1 VIAAQLPKNEEQRLA
16 ALERYH
22 LLDTM
27 PEASLDDFTM
37 LAAHICQ
44 TPIALISLVDAHRQ
58 WFKSKVGITAQE
70 TPRDIAFCAH
80 AILENEIF
88 EIPDALQDPRFA
100 DNPLVTK
107 DPKIRFYAGAPL
119 RTPEG
124 QAIGTLCVID
134 RLPRT
139 LTPEQQTALQAL
151 ARQVITQ
158 MEIRTHL
165 ASRLKK
171 EHFFH
176 SIIEAA
182 PSGMLMIDHQG
193 AIILANRLLTQ
204 QFGYGQEEL
213 LGQPIEVLVP
223 VRFRDQHPA
232 HRTAFFQNTTPRQMG
247 SGRDLYG
254 LRKDGSEFPVEIGL
268 NPVTTDEGT
277 FVLASVI
284 DITARKRH
292 EEQQKRISNRLLLAT
307 QSANIGIWEWNISQN
322 ELTWDSQMYALYGL
336 PPDSKQVPYATW
348 ANALHGEDREV
359 TEDALQ
365 KALQGEGIFY
375 TEFRVIWPDQSV
387 HFIKG
392 SALVDRNSKGEAIR
406 MIGVNWDITKEKNA
420 EEVLQIHMNELKRSN
435 QELEDFASIASH
447 DLQEPL
453 RKIQAFGDRLKGK
466 WAETLGSQG
475 LDYLERMQ
483 HAAGRMQ
490 TLIADL
496 LAFSRI
502 TSKANPFV
510 QVDLAKVASEVVSD
524 LEVRINQVGGKV
536 EVDDL
541 PIIEAEPTQMR
552 QLFQN
557 LIGNAMKFHKKDEPP
572 LVKIQSHYVNGQYSS
587 ASQNRWIRLTVSDN
601 GIGFDEKYVKKIF
614 SIFQRLHSHSEYE
627 GTGVGLA
634 ICQKIAARHK
644 GEITAKSTLGKGT
657 SFIITLPTVQGKD
670 KKLA

>member
-1 VIAAQLPKNEEQRLA
+1 VISAQLPINEEQRLA

-27 PEASLDDFTM
+27 PESSLDDFTM

-58 WFKSKVGITAQE
+58 WFKSKVGITAPE

-80 AILENEIF
+80 AILEKEIF
-88 EIPDALQDPRFA
+88 EIPDALEDSRFA

-119 RTPEG
+119 QTPEG

-151 ARQVITQ
+151 ARQVINQ
-158 MEIRTHL
+158 MEFRKHI
-165 ASRLKK
+165 ASRIKK
-171 EHFFH
+171 ENFFH

-193 AIILANRLLTQ
+193 SIILANRLLTQ

-213 LGQPIEVLVP
+213 LEQPIEVLVP
-223 VRFRDQHPA
+223 GRFRDQHPA
-232 HRTAFFQNTTPRQMG
+232 HRTSFFQTPTPRQMG

-284 DITARKRH
+284 DITARKRQA
-292 EEQQKRISNRLLLAT
+292 EQQKRLSNRLLLAT
-307 QSANIGIWEWNISQN
+307 QSANIGIWEWNITQN
-322 ELTWDSQMYALYGL
+322 ELTWDSQMHALYGL

-348 ANALHGEDREV
+348 ANALHGEDREAA
-359 TEDALQ
+359 EDALQ
-365 KALQGEGIFY
+365 KALRGERDFN
-375 TEFRVIWPDQSV
+375 TEFRVIWPDKSV

-406 MIGVNWDITKEKNA
+406 MIGVNWDITKERNA
-420 EEVLQIHMNELKRSN
+420 EEVLQIHLNELQRSN

-466 WAETLGSQG
+466 WAETLGPQG

-483 HAAGRMQ
+483 NAAGRMQ
-490 TLIADL
+490 TLITDL
-496 LAFSRI
+496 LSFSRV

-510 QVDLAKVASEVVSD
+510 QVDLAKVANEVVSD
-524 LEVRINQVGGKV
+524 LEVRITQVGGKV

-572 LVKIQSHYVNGQYSS
+572 LVKIQSHYVNGQNSS
-587 ASQNRWIRLTVSDN
+587 ASQNRWISLTVSDN

-634 ICQKIAARHK
+634 ICQKIVTRHK